1 MRWANVFLSCL
12 LVLFAFVQGCTCENG
27 SVPPPAPAV
36 IACKPQH
43 PSLPAVRADGPAR
56 AVAATLSASFSL
68 TDTGEGAISIP
79 LTAPRGRGGI
89 EPALSVAYNS
99 AAGDGV
105 MGVGFSLVGASAI
118 TRCAKTMALD
128 GEIRAVRYDASDTA
142 FCLDGRR
149 LVKVAENGETV
160 EYRTLP
166 DAHIKVLGH
175 FKGEEPASFEALLPS
190 GHVVAYGEDEGS
202 RPRARGGAS
211 RAWLSSSMRD
221 LRSNTMTYGYC
232 FAEADGYTAE
242 YALDEIRYTS
252 FEGASTLPATRA
264 ISLGYGTRDANDVRF
279 HHAGGMR
286 LQRSLRLDEVQ
297 MRGPG
302 DTLVRRYAFTYDHS
316 ETTGRTRLL
325 EMKECG
331 ADNAC
336 TEPMRFLYPARE
348 RGFAEV
354 DTGLPAPTSTRASP
368 LLLDADGDGL
378 DDLLVP
384 DTSALSTPQNP
395 ITAWRIARNAA
406 GTLGAPKL
414 AYSQEWPLVPE
425 PPPPA
430 DPSLI
435 QPELGTPIDYD
446 QDGRAD
452 VLLHDVRGWKND
464 HIVLRSKGDGTFEEI
479 DTGIPRP
486 FPLGAT
492 PHGLR
497 SSGGSVHLADV
508 DGDGVPDLIQC
519 EDHGDAPDPTLSSWR
534 LHLWR
539 PGGFEPTSSP
549 IALLDGYGCGVELH
563 TVDID
568 ADDKVEL
575 VTPGLRI
582 FGGDEA
588 VQLATYTA
596 FARAS
601 DGTWTSVDTKLP
613 LAPVG
618 GRVMFLDVN
627 GDRLPDAVTGGFS
640 DTRLYTRLNTGHGF
654 DASPMHSLAW
664 DGVFPQDT
672 YFRLATPLDFDGD
685 GRMDLLMPL
694 RAGGGLLPR
703 WTVLCAASGELTFEP
718 VDAGIPFEAEL
729 GDAITLADPRGPR
742 VSDVNGDG
750 ASDILMFIGNA
761 LRVFR
766 NEAVDPDR
774 VVGFS
779 DGVNVDPPNV
789 ELSYGHMIED
799 PDHYDPR
806 ADPANGCA
814 YPRVCA
820 VGSRRVVRSYATID
834 GNGGQRHF
842 DVRYEDGRYDRR
854 GHGFLGFSARVVTE
868 RETGVETT
876 DLYDNRTYLESGEV
890 EAYPF
895 AGQAEGRHL
904 RFPSLDPE
912 KDEVSLVDVTP
923 TYIPTENGKSYFTL
937 PLTRRTQRRQG
948 ATLLRDTTTEV
959 LDFDAFGN
967 VLEVHQSTL
976 GVDLTLHTT
985 RVVENDT
992 ERWVLGQVQS
1002 QKECSAAAGIS
1013 QCRTRTQT
1021 TNTFGEVETASLS
1034 TDDGGLEASLFVK
1047 YERDEFGNVTT
1058 VTADDAFGH
1067 HRVWRT
1073 AFDAEGIFPEQ
1084 RTNPAGHVTR
1094 SKYDSRFGM
1103 PIRETDP
1110 NGLSTEW
1117 SHDSLGRLQHEKRP
1131 DGSETW
1137 MDLSRGPDGHI
1148 VKRSRTTGGAEDE
1161 VILDGLGQPIRHFWY
1176 GPDTI
1181 EGEGEP
1187 PRLMQVIEYDDRT
1200 GKVRRRSVPTSEGTP
1215 DAELLF
1221 DEYEFDMLGREIVHT
1236 TPWGAVTKTTYD
1248 GLFVEVLDAL
1258 SNLTVTEHDA
1268 LGRPVIVTDAAHG
1281 ETASTY
1287 APFGVLSSVEDPGG
1301 AVTRIK
1307 RDALGRPREID
1318 DPDRGKTTLVHDGFG
1333 DLLSTTDALGRVT
1346 TFEVDALGRVTS
1358 RVDKEGGAT
1367 WTTLFTWDTA
1377 AHGIGRLREVTSP
1390 DGVKRYTYDD
1400 RGRTESMTLSVGG
1413 AQFEVRSSY
1422 DAFGRVSSIS
1432 YPGVEPFSVTYTH
1445 DDHGY
1450 RVAVRDTFTG
1460 AAYWRLSEVDEAGR
1474 TRKEVF
1480 GNEVVTSRSYFQD
1493 KQALRSVRT
1502 TFGATKI
1509 QDLSYEFDAR
1519 LNLTSRTDAL
1529 QPQNP
1534 TERFRHD
1541 ALDRLTCAYFS
1552 VPPNPAAPCDG
1563 SYVYA
1568 PNGNLLSR
1576 SDVGAYVYGNS
1587 LHPHAVTSA
1596 GGDGYSYDAV
1606 GNQVIRPGATVTYT
1620 PFDLPRAIT
1629 MGAGTTTF
1637 GYDGDEA
1644 RIRKTT
1650 PTKETIYVGD
1660 LYERIEDKATGAVE
1674 HRYSVHSPERVVAVV
1689 TRGGAEAG
1697 THYLHVDHLGSVE
1710 TVTDEHGSQVEKRSY
1725 DPFGQRRNVIWGLP
1739 PPASPTSKVTTRGFT
1754 GHEGDDELGLVNMK
1768 GRMFDPRLGRF
1779 LTTDPVIADVFDGQ
1793 SHNRYSYVRNN
1804 PLSLVDP
1811 TGFAPAG
1818 GVVQQPGYPDVP
1830 LPEDHIRPS
1839 PWFLAGQEVRRLLAH
1854 EIDPPG
1860 VGAGAP
1866 ATDVDTTGSKSAAS
1880 VDLPTVEIPHPSGPG
1895 TDDPFGVYPPD
1906 VVLDSSPIPLFEQLF
1921 AGGPGG
1927 GRTAFVVQEEGGIG
1941 RDLSILF
1948 GPEREVILLRSQIGD
1963 PVLRDPREQAA
1974 GRLFFEGT
1982 LVLGAV
1988 LTPGPEDDIA
1998 LLGGRA
2004 LRRGPNAAGGGARVG
2019 EFSVIDWRGY
2029 PTGVAKPTGPFRL
2042 LEGAEYQAAREA
2054 ANKANVALRAADPAR
2069 HAGKQIHEIHPVKFG
2084 GSPTA
2089 PANKVAL
2096 TPSEHAKYTTFWN
2109 RLMRDIQ

>member
-1 MRWANVFLSCL
+1 MRGASVFLSCL
-12 LVLFAFVQGCTCENG
+12 LVLVAFAQGCTCENG
-27 SVPPPAPAV
+27 ATLSPPTV

-43 PSLPAVRADGPAR
+43 SSLPGARAVGPAR
-56 AVAATLSASFSL
+56 TVAATLSASFSL
-68 TDTGEGAISIP
+68 TDTGEAAISIP

-89 EPALSVAYNS
+89 EPALSVASSS
-99 AAGDGV
+99 AAGDNV
-105 MGVGFSLVGASAI
+105 MGVGFSLVGTSAV
-118 TRCAKTMALD
+118 TRCAKTTAID
-128 GEIRAVRYDASDTA
+128 GEIRAVRFDASDTA

-149 LVKVAENGETV
+149 LVKVAEKGATV

-166 DAHIKVLGH
+166 DAHIRVLGH
-175 FKGEEPASFEALLPS
+175 FKGEEPASFEAHLPS
-190 GHVVAYGEDEGS
+190 GHVVAYGEDAGS
-202 RPRARGGAS
+202 RPRARGGTT
-211 RAWLSSSMRD
+211 RAWLSSSKRD
-221 LRSNTMTYGYC
+221 LRGNTMTYGYC

-252 FEGASTLPATRA
+252 FDGASEFPATRA
-264 ISLGYGTRDANDVRF
+264 ISLVYGTRDARDVRL

-302 DTLVRRYAFTYDHS
+302 DTLVRRYAFTYDAS
-316 ETTGRTRLL
+316 ETTGRTRLI

-331 ADNAC
+331 ADDAC
-336 TEPMRFLYPARE
+336 TETTRFLYPARE
-348 RGFAEV
+348 RGFDEV
-354 DTGLPAPTSTRASP
+354 DTGIAAPTSLRASP

-395 ITAWRIARNAA
+395 ITEWRITRNEA

-414 AYSQEWPLVPE
+414 AYSQEWPLVPD
-425 PPPPA
+425 PPEPA
-430 DPSLI
+430 DPSRI
-435 QPELGTPIDYD
+435 QPEPGTPIDYD

-452 VLLHDVRGWKND
+452 VLLHDVRGWND
-464 HIVLRSKGDGTFEEI
+464 NHIVLRSKGDGTFEEV

-497 SSGGSVHLADV
+497 SSGGSVHLGDV

-519 EDHGDAPDPTLSSWR
+519 EDHGGLPDPTLSSWR

-549 IALLDGYGCGVELH
+549 ITLLDGVGCGVELH
-563 TVDID
+563 LVDID

-601 DGTWTSVDTKLP
+601 NGTWTSVDTKLP

-627 GDRLPDAVTGGFS
+627 GDRLPDAVMGGFS
-640 DTRLYTRLNTGHGF
+640 DTRLYTRLNTGRGF
-654 DASPMHSLAW
+654 DAPPVHGLAW
-664 DGVFPQDT
+664 DGVFPQDS

-685 GRMDLLMPL
+685 GRMDLLLPL
-694 RAGGGLLPR
+694 RAGAGILPK
-703 WTVLCAASGELTFEP
+703 WTVLRAASGEFTFES
-718 VDAGIPFEAEL
+718 VDSGIPFEAEL

-742 VSDVNGDG
+742 IGDVNGDG
-750 ASDILMFIGNA
+750 ASDVLIFLGSE

-789 ELSYGHMIED
+789 EFAYGHMIAD

-806 ADPANGCA
+806 ADPANACA

-820 VGSRRVVRSYATID
+820 VGARRVVTSYATID

-868 RETGVETT
+868 RETGAETT
-876 DLYDNRTYLESGEV
+876 DLYDNHTYLESGEV
-890 EAYPF
+890 KAYPF
-895 AGQAEGRHL
+895 AGQALGRHL
-904 RFPSLDPE
+904 RFSSLDPA
-912 KDEVSLVDVTP
+912 KDEVSRVDVTP
-923 TYIPTENGKSYFTL
+923 THLITENGRSYFTL

-948 ATLLRDTTTEV
+948 ATLLRDTKTEV

-967 VLEVHQSTL
+967 VLEVRQSTL
-976 GVDLTLHTT
+976 GVDLSLHTT

-992 ERWVLGQVQS
+992 QRWVLGQVQS

-1013 QCRTRTQT
+1013 QCRSRSQT

-1034 TDDGGLEASLFVK
+1034 TDDGGLDTSLTVK
-1047 YERDEFGNVTT
+1047 YERDELGHVTT

-1084 RTNPAGHVTR
+1084 TTNPAGHVTR
-1094 SKYDSRFGM
+1094 SKYDSRFGV

-1110 NGLSTEW
+1110 NGLVTEW
-1117 SHDSLGRLQHEKRP
+1117 SYDSLGRWRHEKRP

-1137 MDLSRGPDGHI
+1137 MELSRRADGHF
-1148 VKRSRTTGGAEDE
+1148 VKTSRTTGGAEDE
-1161 VILDGLGQPIRHFWY
+1161 VVLDGLGRPIRHFWY
-1176 GPDTI
+1176 GPEPI
-1181 EGEGEP
+1181 EGEGKP
-1187 PRLMQVIEYDDRT
+1187 PRLMQILEYDDRT

-1221 DEYEFDMLGREIVHT
+1221 DEYEFDLLGREIGHT
-1236 TPWGAVTKTTYD
+1236 APWGAVTKTTYA
-1248 GLFVEVLDAL
+1248 GLFVEVQGAL
-1258 SNLTVTEHDA
+1258 SHLTVTEHDA
-1268 LGRPVIVTDAAHG
+1268 LGRPVVVTDAGNG
-1281 ETASTY
+1281 ETSFTY
-1287 APFGVLSSVEDPGG
+1287 GPFGVLSSVVDPGG
-1301 AVTRIK
+1301 DVTTIK

-1318 DPDRGKTTLVHDGFG
+1318 DPDRGKTKLVQDGFG

-1377 AHGIGRLREVTSP
+1377 AYGMGRLREVTSP
-1390 DGVKRYTYDD
+1390 DGVKTYTYDD
-1400 RGRTESMTLSVGG
+1400 RGRTERMALLVGG
-1413 AQFEVRSSY
+1413 EAFEVRSSY
-1422 DAFGRVSSIS
+1422 DALGRVSSIS
-1432 YPGVEPFSVTYTH
+1432 YPGVEPFSVTYTY
-1445 DDHGY
+1445 DAHGH

-1460 AAYWRLSEVDEAGR
+1460 AAYWRLTEVDEAGR
-1474 TRKEVF
+1474 VQKEVF
-1480 GNEVVTSRSYFQD
+1480 GNEVVTTRSYFQD
-1493 KQALRSVRT
+1493 KQALHHVRT

-1529 QPQNP
+1529 QAQNE
-1534 TERFRHD
+1534 TERFRYD
-1541 ALDRLTCAYFS
+1541 ALERLTCASFS
-1552 VPPNPAAPCDG
+1552 VSPDPAAPCDS
-1563 SYVYA
+1563 SYAYA

-1576 SDVGAYVYGNS
+1576 SGVGAYVYGDS

-1596 GGDGYSYDAV
+1596 GGAGYSYDAV
-1606 GNQVIRPGATVTYT
+1606 GNQVARPGATVTYT
-1620 PFDLPRAIT
+1620 PFDLPRTIT

-1650 PTKETIYVGD
+1650 PTKETLYVGD
-1660 LYERIEDKATGAVE
+1660 LYERIEDKATGVVE
-1674 HRYSVHSPERVVAVV
+1674 HRYSVHSSERVVAVV

-1697 THYLHVDHLGSVE
+1697 THYLHVDHLGSIE
-1710 TVTDEHGSQVEKRSY
+1710 SVTDEEGSQVEKRSY

-1739 PPASPTSKVTTRGFT
+1739 PPAPPTSKATTRGFT
-1754 GHEGDDELGLVNMK
+1754 GPEGDDELGLVNMK

-1793 SHNRYSYVRNN
+1793 SHNRYSYVVNN

-1811 TGFAPAG
+1811 TGFSPVG
-1818 GVVQQPGYPDVP
+1818 GVVHQPGYPDVP
-1830 LPEDHIRPS
+1830 LSEDHIRPS

-1860 VGAGAP
+1860 VGAGAA
-1866 ATDVDTTGSKSAAS
+1866 ATDVETTGSTSAAR

-1895 TDDPFGVYPPD
+1895 TDDPFGVYSPD
-1906 VVLDSSPIPLFEQLF
+1906 VMLDSSAIPLFDQLL
-1921 AGGPGG
+1921 AGSPSA
-1927 GRTAFVVQEEGGIG
+1927 GRTAFVVQEEDGFA

-1948 GPEREVILLRSQIGD
+1948 GPEREVILLRPQIGD

-1974 GRLFFEGT
+1974 GRLVFEGT
-1982 LVLGAV
+1982 LMLGAV

-1998 LLGGRA
+1998 LLGSRA
-2004 LRRGPNAAGGGARVG
+2004 LRRGSNAAGGGARVG
-2019 EFSVIDWRGY
+2019 EFSVIDWSGY
-2029 PTGVAKPTGPFRL
+2029 PTGAAKPTGPFRL

-2069 HAGKQIHEIHPVKFG
+2069 YAGKQIHEIHPVKFG